1 MDAEEEEDGRASPV
15 AELGAE
21 QRGGCFLS
29 RRVDVEK
36 KPPSTGAIACGTL
49 ALPPD
54 PPPFIDHGPAQRR
67 RGSGSPAMAVAAG
80 SGALGW
86 RGAPPPAA
94 RRPPHPGATPS
105 PEDVVT
111 SSPLDPV
118 RRVGEG
124 AHHGSM
130 PWIWCEGGGRG
141 LAVVGRERKRRAA
154 GARRDRSR
162 GRWVG
167 VSGGRGGERT

>member
-1 MDAEEEEDGRASPV
+1 MAIIESERQIGSNLLQFLRAVEVSLQRPV
-15 AELGAE
+15 EGSHNREA
-21 QRGGCFLS
+21 
-29 RRVDVEK
+29 
-36 KPPSTGAIACGTL
+36 
-49 ALPPD
+49 
-54 PPPFIDHGPAQRR
+54 R

-154 GARRDRSR
+154 GASRSR
-162 GRWVG
+162 SKSREVG
-167 VSGGRGGERT
+167 GCVRRKGRGENVTRGRG